1 MPYNR
6 IWVHLVWAT
15 KERKPLLTKK
25 IRQQVFEHIKE
36 NAKKKD
42 IYLDHI
48 NGHKEHVHCLI
59 SLQAEQNIA
68 TVVQLL
74 KGESSFWINKQK
86 LTSVKFG
93 WQDEYF
99 SVSSCESQ
107 VENLRNYIRKQE
119 EHHKKKTYTD
129 EYNEFIKKYGFEII
143 QKDKK

>member
-1 MPYNR
+1 MVLMVNLKRNFP
-6 IWVHLVWAT
+6 I
-15 KERKPLLTKK
+15 
-25 IRQQVFEHIKE
+25 
-36 NAKKKD
+36 KKD